1 MSCGTLATSD
11 SHCAMTARLRRK
23 VVLVTSGLGTAHG
36 GIGVVSQSILKA
48 LAAEHEVALWRHPV
62 ALPRPLRKGM
72 FAAHGLWTSLGN
84 PDFIFYEH
92 VHLAAIH
99 HLLPGLKKVPYGVFL
114 HGIEVWEPLVAQR
127 REALLRANLLL
138 SNSAT
143 TVAAARA
150 VNPWL
155 PEVRVTWLGVP
166 RRESAVPAGELP
178 PVALI
183 VGRMA
188 SVERLKGHDPVLD
201 AWPDVRER
209 VPDAR
214 LLIVGSGND
223 LPRLKRRV
231 AREQIGGVEFLGR
244 LSDGERDRLYAG
256 SRLFFFPSKQEGF
269 GLAGV
274 EAAAAG
280 MPVMGLAGTVMSE
293 LFPNGSAILANDLL
307 ASTISQAAVRVL
319 GDSEYATAMGLAARK
334 RVEENFLEEH
344 FIARFQAAL
353 KPLLQ

>member
-1 MSCGTLATSD
+1 MSAQ
-11 SHCAMTARLRRK
+11 LRRK

-48 LAAEHEVALWRHPV
+48 LAGEHEVSLWRHPV
-62 ALPRPLRKGM
+62 ALPRLLRKAV
-72 FAAHGLWTSLGN
+72 FAARALLPSLQT

-99 HLLPGLKKVPYGVFL
+99 HLLPRLSGVPYGVFL
-114 HGIEVWEPLVAQR
+114 HGIEVWEPLVSRR
-127 REALLRANLLL
+127 REALLRANILV

-155 PEVRVTWLGVP
+155 PEVKVTWLGVP
-166 RRESAVPAGELP
+166 RRESTVRAGELP
-178 PVALI
+178 PLGLI

-201 AWPDVRER
+201 AWPEIRALI
-209 VPDAR
+209 PDAR

-223 LPRLKRRV
+223 LARLKRRV
-231 AREQIGGVEFLGR
+231 LNEQIAGVEFLGR
-244 LSDGERDRLYAG
+244 LSDRERDQLYER

-280 MPVMGLAGTVMSE
+280 VPAMGLAGTVMSE
-293 LFPNGSAILANDLL
+293 LFPREAAILIDDLL
-307 ASTISQAAVRVL
+307 ASTIARAAVRVL
-319 GDSEYATAMGLAARK
+319 SDCDYANTVGAAARK
-334 RVEENFLEEH
+334 HVEENFLEEH